1 MGKGCVAA
9 EANAHW
15 LMEKDYLVMKKKG
28 GGRKWIFDNIY
39 MLSVGPE
46 HTRAVNRN
54 RANLWE
60 VPARYGALLSK
71 YHTLW

>member
-1 MGKGCVAA
+1 MFEHLGP
-9 EANAHW
+9 
-15 LMEKDYLVMKKKG
+15 LVQLQAYYKKT
-28 GGRKWIFDNIY
+28 NT

-71 YHTLW
+71 YHTL

>member
-1 MGKGCVAA
+1 
-9 EANAHW
+9 
-15 LMEKDYLVMKKKG
+15 
-28 GGRKWIFDNIY
+28 

-71 YHTLW
+71 YHTL